1 MYSDEV
7 AAISAVAIERIK
19 LKVLL
24 AVMLVIAVAIENLSI
39 LEKFQVVRGNRQIA
53 TELYKLLLLL

>member
-39 LEKFQVVRGNRQIA
+39 LEKFQVVRSNRQIA